1 MDVEFTNQKLD
12 RLEIDPDFSAGFS
25 TPVVRAFRRRM
36 QMIRDAVDERAFYA
50 MRSLHFEKL
59 KGKRS
64 HQYSMRL
71 NEQWRLIIELHKSG
85 RRSVVVIVDIEDYH

>member
-1 MDVEFTNQKLD
+1 MDVEFANQELD
-12 RLEIDPDFSAGFS
+12 RLETGPDFNAGFS
-25 TPVVRAFRRRM
+25 RAVVRAFRKRM

-71 NEQWRLIIELHKSG
+71 NEQWRLVLELHKRG
-85 RRSVVVIVDIEDYH
+85 RSTVVVIVDIEDYH